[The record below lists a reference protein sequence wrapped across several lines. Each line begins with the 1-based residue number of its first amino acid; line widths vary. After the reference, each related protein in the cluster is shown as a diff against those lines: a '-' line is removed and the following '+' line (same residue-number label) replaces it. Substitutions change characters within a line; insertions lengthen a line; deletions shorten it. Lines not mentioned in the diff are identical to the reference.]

1 MGWGSVLQRRNTP
14 LLVVPGALAFAYGSV
29 AVLPQLEAAQLDEM
43 TKAAWAAGD
52 VDACAQVA
60 CR

>member
-1 MGWGSVLQRRNTP
+1 MLQRRNTP
-14 LLVVPGALAFAYGSV
+14 LLVVPGAMAFAYGSV